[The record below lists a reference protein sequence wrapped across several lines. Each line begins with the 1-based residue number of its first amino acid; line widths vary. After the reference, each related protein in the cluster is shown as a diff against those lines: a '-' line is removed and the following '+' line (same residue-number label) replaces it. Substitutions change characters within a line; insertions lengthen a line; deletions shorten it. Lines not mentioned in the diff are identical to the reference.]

1 MRPLPRYYHPTSE
14 TGESPVWEK
23 EIEALLREVEG
34 LTAKYVGRNAEGEQW
49 GETCDRLDRLD
60 KLAKKIRKRQAAL

>member
-1 MRPLPRYYHPTSE
+1 M
-14 TGESPVWEK
+14 WEK